1 VYINSHVL
9 HAIDSAPESS
19 YLGSTVLLRERT
31 RPVPKYRGSITL
43 KAEIAALL
51 ESSNF
56 GIHDLILD
64 DQGVVQLLKAAIERE
79 GSISAFAKRHGL
91 GRSYLSSVLNGKRPV
106 SSPLVRALGLRKVY
120 ALQHDN

>member
-1 VYINSHVL
+1 
-9 HAIDSAPESS
+9 
-19 YLGSTVLLRERT
+19 LLRERT

-56 GIHDLILD
+56 GIHALILD

-91 GRSYLSSVLNGKRPV
+91 GRSYLSNVLNGKRPV
-106 SSPLVRALGLRKVY
+106 SSPLVRALGFRKVY
-120 ALQHDN
+120 APQHDN